1 MMQDFL
7 SNLQGS
13 GLMGFYIAAFILGA
27 FHALEPGHGKTVVAA
42 YLVGSKAKVYEAI
55 LLGIIVTFT
64 HTFSIII
71 LAILTNFAAKT
82 FPGLQLH
89 IYLGFVAAALI
100 ISVGV
105 SMIWTRFRALRRRIH
120 SDHEHVHEHGDAHAH
135 DHEHDH
141 DHDHEHSHEDIHE
154 HAHDGHVHEHGDAHT
169 HDHDHEH
176 EHAHSHGGRYHT
188 HYAPKPGE
196 ETSLWKLL
204 FLGISGGIVPCP
216 AAFWLLLAAVSTGHV
231 AKGLSIVIVFSLG
244 LAVALIAIGIS
255 VVKTAG
261 FAGRF
266 MDMEKAA
273 PYISLASAVLVT
285 LIGVATLYGST
296 MHVIHPI
303 PPVVKPG

>member
-1 MMQDFL
+1 MQDFL

-13 GLMGFYIAAFILGA
+13 GLTGFYVAAFILGA

-120 SDHEHVHEHGDAHAH
+120 SDHEHVHEHGDAHTH

-141 DHDHEHSHEDIHE
+141 EH
-154 HAHDGHVHEHGDAHT
+154 V
-169 HDHDHEH
+169 
-176 EHAHSHGGRYHT
+176 HSHGGRYHT

-244 LAVALIAIGIS
+244 LALALIVIGIS

-266 MDMEKAA
+266 MDMERAA